1 MRVKYSIFW
10 ICLVLF
16 GFLILKGCDQTFEP
30 LQENNQYH
38 FTIFGYLDASAVAD
52 TQWVRIVPPRQQIDT
67 PAIVPDMKVTLEN
80 VETGNIIVMKD
91 SLFGEGSD
99 FNYINFYSMADIKPD
114 QTYRITAEHPDGKTS
129 RTSLTTP
136 EEFPTPLFL
145 MDSSFVPR
153 ELHHS
158 VIITGLENQKLVDIQ
173 TWYFVRNN
181 ESNKIRKFAFSYR
194 NSAEWHDYSYGGA
207 YIADVIPQREEGRIF
222 GTLNISSFFESANYD
237 LLRRQI
243 FVAVAGPEWNEEIPD
258 MSDLVYAQ
266 MEGFSNV
273 ENGLGYMVGVYSK
286 IIPYKTCETE
296 DKSNVKPCD
305 VEKPFR

>member
-1 MRVKYSIFW
+1 MRGKQSILHVCIF
-10 ICLVLF
+10 LF
-16 GFLILKGCDQTFEP
+16 GLMLVSGCDETFEP
-30 LQENNQYH
+30 LQENDQYF

-52 TQWVRIVPPRQQIDT
+52 TQWVRIVPPRQQIDA
-67 PAIVPDMKVTLEN
+67 PAEVPKMNVTLEN
-80 VETGNIIVMKD
+80 VETGNAVVMKD

-99 FNYINFYSMADIKPD
+99 FNYINFYTLADIEPD
-114 QTYRITAEHPDGKTS
+114 QTYRVKAEHPDGRASHTV
-129 RTSLTTP
+129 LTTP
-136 EEFPTPLFL
+136 EEFPTPLFF
-145 MDSSFVPR
+145 MDSSYVPR
-153 ELHHS
+153 ELTHS
-158 VIITGLENQKLVDIQ
+158 VIITGLENQKLVDVQ

-181 ESNKIRKFAFSYR
+181 ATNKIRKFTFSWR

-207 YIADVIPQREEGRIF
+207 YIADIIPQREEGTIF
-222 GTLNISSFFESANYD
+222 ETLNISSFFESANYD

-286 IIPYKTCETE
+286 IIPYATCLNEE
-296 DKSNVKPCD
+296 QSNVVPCE